1 MTHSFMNYT
10 RNMLIFK
17 HCSDL
22 WFLNFNAYKLV
33 FGTLDYLKLK
43 SFEYQ
48 VCSAHQDI
56 QSLYRTFFY
65 LRKFEQNIVQISQV
79 CDVVLEKSMW
89 FKNLWLVSDKT
100 FSNRKMSYVTIV
112 DLFEMIKLSIQRCLS
127 EVI

>member
-48 VCSAHQDI
+48 VCSSHQDL
-56 QSLYRTFFY
+56 QYLYITFFL
-65 LRKFEQNIVQISQV
+65 LRKFEQNVVQISQV
-79 CDVVLEKSMW
+79 CDI
-89 FKNLWLVSDKT
+89 VSESLYEIQE
-100 FSNRKMSYVTIV
+100 FVTSV
-112 DLFEMIKLSIQRCLS
+112 W
-127 EVI
+127 